1 MKTCLFS
8 SQALVASSAALLLLA
23 FSSLPGAEATTLVRH
38 VSAVIGNRQ
47 MAMPSTHVHSQT
59 TQRFRQ
65 ADQYGS
71 YVDTQCC
78 NNSPMDGVP
87 TFVAE
92 PGCKAGYMC
101 YMGKAR
107 NTVPCIEGMLYD
119 ESIGNCNWA
128 SVTQCIS
135 SCPGSNGIVVSPTPP
150 PIAPPSCPVGTD
162 NLGPQLSASDY
173 KGEFGLLRVTNE
185 LLSPVGRESQ
195 LSLLVGGNY
204 DGPLAAEIE
213 GRIVVL
219 GDFKIGQRGVNSLGT
234 SGATMCQFMT
244 GMDPLIDSYI
254 LTSITRHFS

>member
-1 MKTCLFS
+1 MPLW
-8 SQALVASSAALLLLA
+8 LPLLLFLQP
-23 FSSLPGAEATTLVRH
+23 LPLFLEQKQQLWCVVFRRW
-38 VSAVIGNRQ
+38 SAVGY
-47 MAMPSTHVHSQT
+47 PFDLYTHKQLFH
-59 TQRFRQ
+59 Q
-65 ADQYGS
+65 ADQYGT
-71 YVDTQCC
+71 YVDTTCC
-78 NNSPMDGVP
+78 NNSPMDGVVKY
-87 TFVAE
+87 VAE
-92 PGCKAGYMC
+92 PGCMAGYMC

-107 NTVPCIEGMLYD
+107 YTVTCIEGMLYD

-162 NLGPQLSASDY
+162 NLGPQLSASDFT
-173 KGEFGLLRVTNE
+173 GEFGLLGVTNN

-219 GDFKIGQRGVNSLGT
+219 GDFKIGQNGVNSLGMF
-234 SGATMCQFMT
+234 ATMCCMN
-244 GMDPLIDSYI
+244 GIP
-254 LTSITRHFS
+254 